1 MPTTNTGRI
10 ARLDSVFTV
19 GRLEQGRSMLKMN
32 ELHRTGEC
40 MGFGRLKIVSL
51 RTILLACVLLAMFPA
66 ALVGQAVTIHVRLLD
81 GRTGENLS
89 GMDLAFV
96 DYSRDR
102 NGTIHADLNG
112 RTTVTTARD
121 GDSYVAS
128 PDAHGVLVFGG
139 VGKGGDWIPCSRQKL
154 YDSAT
159 RTYGTEHLY
168 SVSIVVVSGL
178 VAKNSCSKKTAA
190 AKPGELVIFLRHSTW
205 WERFIWGMES

>member
-1 MPTTNTGRI
+1 
-10 ARLDSVFTV
+10 
-19 GRLEQGRSMLKMN
+19 MLKTN
-32 ELHRTGEC
+32 ELHRSGEC
-40 MGFGRLKIVSL
+40 MELGRLKIMSL

-66 ALVGQAVTIHVRLLD
+66 ALLGQAVTIHVQLLD
-81 GRTGENLS
+81 GRTGANLS

-102 NGTIHADLNG
+102 DGTIHADLNG

-121 GDSYVAS
+121 GDFYVAS

-139 VGKGGDWIPCSRQKL
+139 VGNGGDWIPCSRQKL

-168 SVSIVVVSGL
+168 SVSTVVVSGL
-178 VAKNSCSKKTAA
+178 VAKNSCGKKTAA

>member
-1 MPTTNTGRI
+1 
-10 ARLDSVFTV
+10 
-19 GRLEQGRSMLKMN
+19 MLKTN

-40 MGFGRLKIVSL
+40 MEFGRLKIMSL

-66 ALVGQAVTIHVRLLD
+66 ALLGQAVTIHVRLLD
-81 GRTGENLS
+81 GHTGANLS

-102 NGTIHADLNG
+102 DGTLHPDLNG

-121 GDSYVAS
+121 GDFYVAS

-139 VGKGGDWIPCSRQKL
+139 AGNGGDWIPCSGQKL

-159 RTYGTEHLY
+159 RTYGTEYLY
-168 SVSIVVVSGL
+168 SVSTVVVSGL

-205 WERFIWGMES
+205 WERFIWGMKS